1 LLKHNDTSIY
11 TTTSGI
17 DQIPNRLKLFLIL
30 QHHLPADQTLTFA
43 TFTDPF
49 DPRLIFYYTYTPSKG
64 VSHLHSLVL
73 ATVDD
78 DLRHTSL
85 DLACRERLVSEVMRK
100 IVEVTSN
107 SPDVRSESLK
117 ATTNKRLA
125 AEAEKPAVQSLF
137 QVSMKQD
144 GRRVQVEQITMG
156 VTVRKE
162 RA

>member
-1 LLKHNDTSIY
+1 M
-11 TTTSGI
+11 
-17 DQIPNRLKLFLIL
+17 
-30 QHHLPADQTLTFA
+30 
-43 TFTDPF
+43 
-49 DPRLIFYYTYTPSKG
+49 
-64 VSHLHSLVL
+64 
-73 ATVDD
+73 VDD
-78 DLRHTSL
+78 DLRHTSQ

-100 IVEVTSN
+100 IVEVTGN

-117 ATTNKRLA
+117 ATKNKRLA
-125 AEAEKPAVQSLF
+125 AEAEKPAVGQNLF

>member
-1 LLKHNDTSIY
+1 
-11 TTTSGI
+11 
-17 DQIPNRLKLFLIL
+17 LKLFLIL

-43 TFTDPF
+43 TFADPF

-64 VSHLHSLVL
+64 VSHLHSLFL

-78 DLRHTSL
+78 ELRHTSQ
-85 DLACRERLVSEVMRK
+85 DLACKERLVSEVMRK
-100 IVEVTSN
+100 IVEVTS

-117 ATTNKRLA
+117 TKKRLTA
-125 AEAEKPAVQSLF
+125 DAEKPAVQSLF

>member
-30 QHHLPADQTLTFA
+30 QHPLPSEQTLTFA
-43 TFTDPF
+43 TFADPF
-49 DPRLIFYYTYTPSKG
+49 DPRLVLYYTYTPSKG
-64 VSHLHSLVL
+64 VSHIHSLFL

-78 DLRHTSL
+78 DLRHTSQ

-100 IVEVTSN
+100 IREVTSN

-117 ATTNKRLA
+117 ANKRLA
-125 AEAEKPAVQSLF
+125 AEAEKPPVQSLF